1 MILFTLVVVAA
12 IYAFSWKM
20 RSNSLLTSFDWKGW
34 RNPPPLQGGT
44 WTRTRPRG
52 VAPGWHAPRRWRVV
66 VAAFSREEKFYE
78 AIYEIAFTEVRPS
91 TATPDRVAIRD
102 YGFAAGQAS
111 DGLTW
116 SVSARKVA
124 ER

>member
-1 MILFTLVVVAA
+1 MILFTLVVAAA

-52 VAPGWHAPRRWRVV
+52 VAPGWHAPRPWRVI
-66 VAAFSREEKFYE
+66 VAEFSCGENCYEAMYEIGPTDFSR
-78 AIYEIAFTEVRPS
+78 S
-91 TATPDRVAIRD
+91 TAIPDPVEIRD
-102 YGFAAGQAS
+102 
-111 DGLTW
+111 
-116 SVSARKVA
+116 
-124 ER
+124 